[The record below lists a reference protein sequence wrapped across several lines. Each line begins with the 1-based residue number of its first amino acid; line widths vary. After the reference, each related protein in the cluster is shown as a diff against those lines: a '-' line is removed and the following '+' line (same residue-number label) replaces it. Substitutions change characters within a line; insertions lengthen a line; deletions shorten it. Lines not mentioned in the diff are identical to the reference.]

1 MQKNNLFHMCAI
13 PRFDDLPANG
23 SAFVADASSRILCDN
38 SHLNGQA
45 TASQARTKNESP
57 SRNWGGRC
65 RAQLQSEP
73 GIENFFTST
82 TKLL

>member
-38 SHLNGQA
+38 S
-45 TASQARTKNESP
+45 
-57 SRNWGGRC
+57 
-65 RAQLQSEP
+65 QLS
-73 GIENFFTST
+73 G
-82 TKLL
+82 